1 MWYKRPNFQKLDK
14 IYEKVFENPEGG
26 FNKGFAFISKGFIGF

>member
-1 MWYKRPNFQKLDK
+1 MWFIRPNFINLDE

-26 FNKGFAFISKGFIGF
+26 FNKGFAFISKRFIGF